1 MWEKKEFVLKGKK
14 HYFFLTPSVNG
25 LRWKIKTDKDL
36 KDSEKCLAS
45 ILFPVSNKRS
55 QDLSEV
61 SVPIPGTSQ
70 RQKTDDNETVVI
82 DFYKEKEKTLKMEL
96 AAERLVK
103 SQPFQFDLE
112 EGMNVSVEKLKLLCS
127 ESSTYPKGTLPFTN
141 YWLWLWKH
149 PEQQK
154 TLLNVLVQ

>member
-1 MWEKKEFVLKGKK
+1 M
-14 HYFFLTPSVNG
+14 
-25 LRWKIKTDKDL
+25 
-36 KDSEKCLAS
+36 
-45 ILFPVSNKRS
+45 
-55 QDLSEV
+55 SEV

-141 YWLWLWKH
+141 Y
-149 PEQQK
+149 
-154 TLLNVLVQ
+154 